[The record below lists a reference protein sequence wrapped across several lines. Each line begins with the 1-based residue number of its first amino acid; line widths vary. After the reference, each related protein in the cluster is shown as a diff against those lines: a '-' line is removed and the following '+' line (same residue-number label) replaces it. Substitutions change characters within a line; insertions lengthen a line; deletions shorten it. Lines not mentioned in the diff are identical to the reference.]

1 MEIIMEPNYSEDDKY
16 YLAKKKVQS
25 IKGFYGN
32 LTSYIGVNIIL
43 IFINLFTTPKHLWFY
58 WPLFWWGIGV
68 VIHGLKVFEVIP
80 VFGKDWEQRKIKE
93 LMEKENRN
101 KEKWQ

>member
-1 MEIIMEPNYSEDDKY
+1 MEIVMEPNYSEDDKY
-16 YLAKKKVQS
+16 YLAKKKVQN

-58 WPLFWWGIGV
+58 WPLLWWGIGV
-68 VIHGLKVFEVIP
+68 FIHGLKVFEILP
-80 VFGKDWEQRKIKE
+80 VFGKDWEQQKIKE